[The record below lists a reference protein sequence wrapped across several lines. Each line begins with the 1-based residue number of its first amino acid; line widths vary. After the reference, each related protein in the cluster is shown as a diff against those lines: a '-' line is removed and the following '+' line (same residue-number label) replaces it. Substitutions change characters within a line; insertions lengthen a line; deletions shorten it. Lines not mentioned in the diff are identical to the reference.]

1 MNKNNTII
9 SIIIIV
15 LAGVIGYLLFKYFPK
30 TNDEVVSPVQ
40 QLDTQ
45 TQTDTTTSID
55 ENLNSIDTNTSSDA
69 DLKAIDDELNNL

>member
-9 SIIIIV
+9 SIIVIIV
-15 LAGVIGYLLFKYFPK
+15 AIVLGYLLFKYFPK
-30 TNDEVVSPVQ
+30 TNDEVVSPIQ

-55 ENLNSIDTNTSSDA
+55 ENLNSIDTNASTDA
-69 DLKAIDDELNNL
+69 DLKAIDTELNNL